1 MAKDK
6 KKATARYAADAPS
19 KSFLDMIAPSVV
31 KFNPDH
37 FICGNTFRCVWALRE
52 YPTQTDEQALLR
64 HLGEKD
70 GITLRIYTRQ
80 LTPAEEDRI
89 IQNATNKNRMGSSNT
104 NDLRQTVTAES
115 NLQDVA
121 SLIASMHRNRE
132 PLFHCAV
139 YLELTAPDYDALKL
153 LQTDVLTELVRSK
166 LNVDKLLLRQQQGF
180 CCVSPVG
187 YNAFGAQFER
197 VLPANSV
204 ANLYPFNY
212 SGKTDAKGFYIGKD
226 KYGSNILVDF
236 DQRDEDKT
244 SANILIL
251 GNSGQGKSY
260 LMKLLILNLLES
272 GKSVITLD
280 AEHEQQEMCEA
291 VGGCFAD
298 LMAGQYI
305 INVLEPKCWDDGGD
319 PDDTAAPEAFRKS
332 TLLSQ
337 HISFLK
343 DFFRAYKDFSDAHI
357 DTIEIMLSKLY
368 QKWGITDRSN
378 FVRMRAE
385 DYVRKLK
392 LLGVGVQFEK
402 EGISTLSMGD
412 EMLLNT
418 FSALAQEES
427 QSISMNQRL
436 SIVKRMELG
445 EYVDSNAP
453 YGYRLVDKM
462 LTVYEPEAGIV
473 RNIFALYLQ
482 GFSTSEIARELN
494 KLNIPTKAGK
504 EIWRPSRVAYILK
517 NERYIGDSFYQ
528 KTYRET
534 TVPFNQH
541 PNRGQ
546 EDRFY
551 AKGTHPGIVEKD
563 VFDAA
568 QILIEKRKDVFAKAT
583 TQNIYPLTSRIQC
596 SECGS
601 FYRRRIVSGTVK
613 WVCSLHKDDSTA
625 CDSNYYSEE
634 RIYDGF
640 ISMVNKLRFSE
651 DNILGQVI
659 SRLEMTLA
667 AMKRN
672 NLAARDLSKSIAEL
686 NAKLLMLEQLRSKG
700 YLAPEVYQAQANE
713 ISAELA
719 KLKDVRQEK
728 FNSKAAIMLEEVKKL
743 KMLIFELE
751 EPLDAF
757 DEKLFLEI
765 VKSIQINKEDEM
777 SVELLG
783 GLRFRERI

>member
-1 MAKDK
+1 MPEVRLITPITRQSTK
-6 KKATARYAADAPS
+6 KMQVAAYCRVSSNSADQLNSYAAQ
-19 KSFLDMIAPSVV
+19 I
-31 KFNPDH
+31 
-37 FICGNTFRCVWALRE
+37 
-52 YPTQTDEQALLR
+52 
-64 HLGEKD
+64 
-70 GITLRIYTRQ
+70 
-80 LTPAEEDRI
+80 
-89 IQNATNKNRMGSSNT
+89 
-104 NDLRQTVTAES
+104 
-115 NLQDVA
+115 
-121 SLIASMHRNRE
+121 
-132 PLFHCAV
+132 
-139 YLELTAPDYDALKL
+139 
-153 LQTDVLTELVRSK
+153 
-166 LNVDKLLLRQQQGF
+166 
-180 CCVSPVG
+180 
-187 YNAFGAQFER
+187 
-197 VLPANSV
+197 
-204 ANLYPFNY
+204 
-212 SGKTDAKGFYIGKD
+212 
-226 KYGSNILVDF
+226 
-236 DQRDEDKT
+236 
-244 SANILIL
+244 
-251 GNSGQGKSY
+251 
-260 LMKLLILNLLES
+260 
-272 GKSVITLD
+272 
-280 AEHEQQEMCEA
+280 
-291 VGGCFAD
+291 
-298 LMAGQYI
+298 
-305 INVLEPKCWDDGGD
+305 
-319 PDDTAAPEAFRKS
+319 
-332 TLLSQ
+332 
-337 HISFLK
+337 
-343 DFFRAYKDFSDAHI
+343 RAYKKCIGARDDWELVDIFADEGLTGMKSETRDEFQRMIRMCELKQIDLIITKSISRFARNTKDA
-357 DTIEIMLSKLY
+357 L
-368 QKWGITDRSN
+368 
-378 FVRMRAE
+378 A
-385 DYVRKLK
+385 YVRKLK

-568 QILIEKRKDVFAKAT
+568 QILIEKRKENFSKVT
-583 TQNIYPLTSRIQC
+583 TQNINPLTSRIQC

-613 WVCSLHKDDSTA
+613 CSLHKDDSMA

-672 NLAARDLSKSIAEL
+672 NTAARDLSKSIAEL

-713 ISAELA
+713 INAELA

-728 FNSKAAIMLEEVKKL
+728 FNSKAATMLEEVRKL

-751 EPLDAF
+751 EPLEAF

>member
-1 MAKDK
+1 
-6 KKATARYAADAPS
+6 
-19 KSFLDMIAPSVV
+19 
-31 KFNPDH
+31 
-37 FICGNTFRCVWALRE
+37 
-52 YPTQTDEQALLR
+52 
-64 HLGEKD
+64 
-70 GITLRIYTRQ
+70 
-80 LTPAEEDRI
+80 
-89 IQNATNKNRMGSSNT
+89 
-104 NDLRQTVTAES
+104 
-115 NLQDVA
+115 
-121 SLIASMHRNRE
+121 
-132 PLFHCAV
+132 
-139 YLELTAPDYDALKL
+139 
-153 LQTDVLTELVRSK
+153 
-166 LNVDKLLLRQQQGF
+166 
-180 CCVSPVG
+180 
-187 YNAFGAQFER
+187 
-197 VLPANSV
+197 
-204 ANLYPFNY
+204 
-212 SGKTDAKGFYIGKD
+212 
-226 KYGSNILVDF
+226 
-236 DQRDEDKT
+236 
-244 SANILIL
+244 
-251 GNSGQGKSY
+251 
-260 LMKLLILNLLES
+260 
-272 GKSVITLD
+272 
-280 AEHEQQEMCEA
+280 
-291 VGGCFAD
+291 
-298 LMAGQYI
+298 
-305 INVLEPKCWDDGGD
+305 
-319 PDDTAAPEAFRKS
+319 
-332 TLLSQ
+332 
-337 HISFLK
+337 
-343 DFFRAYKDFSDAHI
+343 
-357 DTIEIMLSKLY
+357 
-368 QKWGITDRSN
+368 
-378 FVRMRAE
+378 
-385 DYVRKLK
+385 
-392 LLGVGVQFEK
+392 
-402 EGISTLSMGD
+402 
-412 EMLLNT
+412 
-418 FSALAQEES
+418 
-427 QSISMNQRL
+427 MNQRL

-551 AKGTHPGIVEKD
+551 AKGTHPGIIKKD
-563 VFDAA
+563 VFDAV
-568 QILIEKRKDVFAKAT
+568 QTLIEKRKDVFAKAT

-686 NAKLLMLEQLRSKG
+686 NAKLLMLEQLRSMG

-713 ISAELA
+713 IGAELA

>member
-1 MAKDK
+1 MKQSSNK
-6 KKATARYAADAPS
+6 KSREATAFLYERLSRDDNLEGESYSIGNQKKLLTKVA
-19 KSFLDMIAPSVV
+19 KEKGYTNLVHFLDDGISGVTMNRPGFVEMMQQLEQGKASAVFV
-31 KFNPDH
+31 KDLSRLGRNYIEVGRLTEEFFPDH
-37 FICGNTFRCVWALRE
+37 DIRLVAVSDNI
-52 YPTQTDEQALLR
+52 D
-64 HLGEKD
+64 
-70 GITLRIYTRQ
+70 
-80 LTPAEEDRI
+80 
-89 IQNATNKNRMGSSNT
+89 
-104 NDLRQTVTAES
+104 TAEGENELAPIRNLFNEWYARDISKKRRIS
-115 NLQDVA
+115 NK
-121 SLIASMHRNRE
+121 I
-132 PLFHCAV
+132 
-139 YLELTAPDYDALKL
+139 K
-153 LQTDVLTELVRSK
+153 
-166 LNVDKLLLRQQQGF
+166 
-180 CCVSPVG
+180 
-187 YNAFGAQFER
+187 
-197 VLPANSV
+197 
-204 ANLYPFNY
+204 
-212 SGKTDAKGFYIGKD
+212 
-226 KYGSNILVDF
+226 
-236 DQRDEDKT
+236 
-244 SANILIL
+244 
-251 GNSGQGKSY
+251 GNSGEPMGLPPYGYIKDPNNPKHWVIDEEAAQVVRRIFD
-260 LMKLLILNLLES
+260 MTLE
-272 GKSVITLD
+272 GFGT
-280 AEHEQQEMCEA
+280 EQIA
-291 VGGCFAD
+291 
-298 LMAGQYI
+298 
-305 INVLEPKCWDDGGD
+305 
-319 PDDTAAPEAFRKS
+319 T
-332 TLLSQ
+332 
-337 HISFLK
+337 
-343 DFFRAYKDFSDAHI
+343 
-357 DTIEIMLSKLY
+357 
-368 QKWGITDRSN
+368 
-378 FVRMRAE
+378 
-385 DYVRKLK
+385 
-392 LLGVGVQFEK
+392 QFEK

-568 QILIEKRKDVFAKAT
+568 QTLIEKRKDVFAKAT

-625 CDSNYYSEE
+625 CSSNYYSEE

-672 NLAARDLSKSIAEL
+672 NTAARDLSKSIAEL

-713 ISAELA
+713 INAELA

-728 FNSKAAIMLEEVKKL
+728 FNSKAATMLEEVRKL
-743 KMLIFELE
+743 KMLIFEQE
-751 EPLDAF
+751 EPLEAF

>member
-1 MAKDK
+1 MSEVRLITPITRQGAQKMQVAAYCRVSSNSADQLNS
-6 KKATARYAADAPS
+6 YAAQ
-19 KSFLDMIAPSVV
+19 I
-31 KFNPDH
+31 
-37 FICGNTFRCVWALRE
+37 
-52 YPTQTDEQALLR
+52 
-64 HLGEKD
+64 
-70 GITLRIYTRQ
+70 
-80 LTPAEEDRI
+80 
-89 IQNATNKNRMGSSNT
+89 
-104 NDLRQTVTAES
+104 
-115 NLQDVA
+115 
-121 SLIASMHRNRE
+121 
-132 PLFHCAV
+132 
-139 YLELTAPDYDALKL
+139 
-153 LQTDVLTELVRSK
+153 
-166 LNVDKLLLRQQQGF
+166 
-180 CCVSPVG
+180 
-187 YNAFGAQFER
+187 
-197 VLPANSV
+197 
-204 ANLYPFNY
+204 
-212 SGKTDAKGFYIGKD
+212 
-226 KYGSNILVDF
+226 
-236 DQRDEDKT
+236 
-244 SANILIL
+244 
-251 GNSGQGKSY
+251 
-260 LMKLLILNLLES
+260 
-272 GKSVITLD
+272 
-280 AEHEQQEMCEA
+280 
-291 VGGCFAD
+291 
-298 LMAGQYI
+298 
-305 INVLEPKCWDDGGD
+305 
-319 PDDTAAPEAFRKS
+319 
-332 TLLSQ
+332 
-337 HISFLK
+337 
-343 DFFRAYKDFSDAHI
+343 RAYKKIIGARDDWELVDIFADEGLTGMKSETRSEFQRMIRMCELKQIDLIVTKSISRFARNTKDA
-357 DTIEIMLSKLY
+357 L
-368 QKWGITDRSN
+368 
-378 FVRMRAE
+378 A
-385 DYVRKLK
+385 YVRKLK
-392 LLGVGVQFEK
+392 LLGVGVMFEK

-418 FSALAQEES
+418 FAALAQEES

-445 EYVDSNAP
+445 EYIDSNAP
-453 YGYRLVDKM
+453 YGYRLVNKM
-462 LTVYEPEAGIV
+462 LEVDESEAAIV
-473 RNIFALYLQ
+473 RNIFSLYLQ
-482 GFSTSEIARELN
+482 GFSTGEIARELN
-494 KLNIPTKAGK
+494 THNIPTKTGK
-504 EIWRPSRVAYILK
+504 DIWRSGRVSYILK

-541 PNRGQ
+541 INRGQ

-551 AKGTHPGIVEKD
+551 AKDTHPAIVEKD
-563 VFDAA
+563 VFDAV
-568 QILIEKRKDVFAKAT
+568 QKLIEKRKGNFAKT
-583 TQNIYPLTSRIQC
+583 TSQNIYPLTSRIQC

-625 CDSNYYSEE
+625 CDSNYYNEE

-640 ISMVNKLRFSE
+640 ISLVNKLRFSE

-700 YLAPEVYQAQANE
+700 YLAPEVYQVQANE

>member
-1 MAKDK
+1 MPVAK
-6 KKATARYAADAPS
+6 
-19 KSFLDMIAPSVV
+19 LIAPTTKQEIS
-31 KFNPDH
+31 K
-37 FICGNTFRCVWALRE
+37 LRVAA
-52 YPTQTDEQALLR
+52 YCR
-64 HLGEKD
+64 V
-70 GITLRIYTRQ
+70 
-80 LTPAEEDRI
+80 
-89 IQNATNKNRMGSSNT
+89 SSNSADQRNSFAT
-104 NDLRQTVTAES
+104 QERVYTKYIAEKQEWELVDIFADEGLSGMKADNRPEFQRMIRMCELKQIDLIITKSISRFA
-115 NLQDVA
+115 
-121 SLIASMHRNRE
+121 RN
-132 PLFHCAV
+132 
-139 YLELTAPDYDALKL
+139 TKDAL
-153 LQTDVLTELVRSK
+153 
-166 LNVDKLLLRQQQGF
+166 
-180 CCVSPVG
+180 
-187 YNAFGAQFER
+187 A
-197 VLPANSV
+197 
-204 ANLYPFNY
+204 
-212 SGKTDAKGFYIGKD
+212 
-226 KYGSNILVDF
+226 
-236 DQRDEDKT
+236 
-244 SANILIL
+244 
-251 GNSGQGKSY
+251 
-260 LMKLLILNLLES
+260 
-272 GKSVITLD
+272 
-280 AEHEQQEMCEA
+280 
-291 VGGCFAD
+291 
-298 LMAGQYI
+298 
-305 INVLEPKCWDDGGD
+305 
-319 PDDTAAPEAFRKS
+319 
-332 TLLSQ
+332 
-337 HISFLK
+337 
-343 DFFRAYKDFSDAHI
+343 
-357 DTIEIMLSKLY
+357 
-368 QKWGITDRSN
+368 
-378 FVRMRAE
+378 
-385 DYVRKLK
+385 YVRKLK

-482 GFSTSEIARELN
+482 GFSTSEIAKELN

-504 EIWRPSRVAYILK
+504 ETWRPSRVAYILK

-568 QILIEKRKDVFAKAT
+568 QTLIEKRKDVFAKAT

-640 ISMVNKLRFSE
+640 ISLVNKLRFSE